1 MTNADPVTPD
11 GRVVLVSGGSR
22 GLGLAIVRGYL
33 EDGCRVA
40 TFSRSSTPEMDAVV
54 THHHDR
60 AVFYRADLGAR
71 DELEPLVRRVENEW
85 GPIGVLV
92 NNAGITLEGVL
103 ARMSVADIERLID
116 VNLRG
121 TLALTHAVARGMMIR
136 RFGRIVSVSSIVATR
151 GFTGTAAYA
160 ATKGAVEAMTRA
172 LARELG
178 SRNITVNAVAPGYLE
193 TDLTAGLRDE
203 KRRQILRRTPLGRPG
218 TVDEVAAAIRFLTSD
233 AARFVTGQTLVV
245 DGGLTT

>member
-1 MTNADPVTPD
+1 
-11 GRVVLVSGGSR
+11 
-22 GLGLAIVRGYL
+22 
-33 EDGCRVA
+33 
-40 TFSRSSTPEMDAVV
+40 MDALVQR
-54 THHHDR
+54 HPDR
-60 AVFYRADLGAR
+60 AAFYRADLGAR
-71 DELEPLVRRVENEW
+71 TEIETLVRRVEQEW

-103 ARMSVADIERLID
+103 ARMSMQEIERLID

-121 TLALTHAVARGMMIR
+121 TLTLTHAVARGMMIR

-160 ATKGAVEAMTRA
+160 ATKGAIEAMTRA

-193 TDLTAGLRDE
+193 TDLTAGLRED

-233 AARFVTGQTLVV
+233 AAGFVTGQTLVV

>member
-1 MTNADPVTPD
+1 VSADAP
-11 GRVVLVSGGSR
+11 VVLVSGGSR
-22 GLGLAIVRGYL
+22 GLGLAIVKGYL
-33 EDGCRVA
+33 DEGRRVA
-40 TFSRSSTPEMDAVV
+40 TFSRNSSSEMDELVGSHAG
-54 THHHDR
+54 R
-60 AVFYRADLGAR
+60 AVFYRADLGTR
-71 DELEPLVRRVENEW
+71 HQLEPLVRRIERDC

-92 NNAGITLEGVL
+92 NNAGITYEGVL
-103 ARMSVADIERLID
+103 ARTSIDEIERLID

-136 RFGRIVSVSSIVATR
+136 RSGRIVSVSSIVATR

-160 ATKGAVEAMTRA
+160 ATKGAIEAMTRA

-178 SRNITVNAVAPGYLE
+178 GRNITVNAVAPGYLE
-193 TDLTAGLRDE
+193 TDLTAGLHED

-218 TVDEVAAAIRFLTSD
+218 KVEEVAAAVRFLTSD
-233 AARFVTGQTLVV
+233 AAGFVTGQTLVV